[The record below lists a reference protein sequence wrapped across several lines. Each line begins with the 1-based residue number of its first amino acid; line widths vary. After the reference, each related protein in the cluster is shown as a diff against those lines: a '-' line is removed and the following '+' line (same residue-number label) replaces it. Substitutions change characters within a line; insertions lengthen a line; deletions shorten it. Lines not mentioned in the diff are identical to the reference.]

1 MTNKL
6 NSCSLWTHS
15 HWAMLIILIFISTEI
30 CLIGGFH
37 FRGLLIEISC
47 EFVSPRTI
55 KKHSNNNKGKKRKFL
70 PFTIGFWVQ
79 LRPLTAATRERKLH
93 MVSWLSSRSERRAS
107 ISTLCMRSKISSVY
121 LSPVSTCIQPNSP
134 LFDDVIL
141 SHKSKVV
148 NRIFPTKY

>member
-30 CLIGGFH
+30 CLI
-37 FRGLLIEISC
+37 LIAISC
-47 EFVSPRTI
+47 EFVSPRTV
-55 KKHSNNNKGKKRKFL
+55 KKHSTNNKGKKRKFL

-93 MVSWLSSRSERRAS
+93 MVSWLSSRSGRRANLVPRVFS
-107 ISTLCMRSKISSVY
+107 LSNMAAAGEKTLAHSELKRSLIGAFCCAFIRALSLVY
-121 LSPVSTCIQPNSP
+121 SFQNKDGYPLRVS
-134 LFDDVIL
+134 
-141 SHKSKVV
+141 
-148 NRIFPTKY
+148 